1 MNAIGECVQRLEE
14 RSEQARTMTRLS
26 RRIRNLES
34 AFGRDR
40 SGLIPH
46 TPEWM
51 AHWLARARRILAGAE
66 ELPPGE
72 KIPFD
77 VMRAYMQSTDE

>member
-1 MNAIGECVQRLEE
+1 MTHLERRL
-14 RSEQARTMTRLS
+14 
-26 RRIRNLES
+26 RNLES
-34 AFGRDR
+34 QNPRDI

-77 VMRAYMQSTDE
+77 VMRAYMQTTDE